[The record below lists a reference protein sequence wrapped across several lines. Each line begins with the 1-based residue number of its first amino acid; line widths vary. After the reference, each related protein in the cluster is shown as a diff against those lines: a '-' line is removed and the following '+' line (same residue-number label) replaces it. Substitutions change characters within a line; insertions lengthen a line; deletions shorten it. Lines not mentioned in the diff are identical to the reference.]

1 MKRWAIA
8 IAALAVAT
16 ASGWFLVNRDGHSV
30 AQDTS
35 CHNPFRNG
43 ATRVSPKFVADVA
56 IGDDEW
62 DSLTR
67 VLSEFARD
75 RAWDF
80 KDTSRVRP
88 GVLRAL
94 YLSLCNDS
102 LRISVEEQRWA
113 RNDYAPAIAG
123 RGVNVAI
130 YGDVPQSEWETVA
143 KEVVSKLEVRW
154 PHKVRFLDGDG
165 YFVERPSFL
174 EGA

>member
-1 MKRWAIA
+1 
-8 IAALAVAT
+8 
-16 ASGWFLVNRDGHSV
+16 
-30 AQDTS
+30 
-35 CHNPFRNG
+35 
-43 ATRVSPKFVADVA
+43 
-56 IGDDEW
+56 
-62 DSLTR
+62 
-67 VLSEFARD
+67 
-75 RAWDF
+75 
-80 KDTSRVRP
+80 
-88 GVLRAL
+88 
-94 YLSLCNDS
+94 
-102 LRISVEEQRWA
+102 VEEQRWA